1 MIAVNDRKYMERA
14 IELASMA
21 TGNTRPNPLVG
32 AVIVHENKII
42 SEGYHTRAGNPHA
55 EVMAINALKDRS
67 LLKDATMYVNLEPCS
82 HYGRTPPCA
91 KRIIEEKIPRV
102 IIGSIDPSPSVG
114 GKGINMLIDAG
125 VEVKTGILEEES
137 RELNK
142 RFFTYHEK
150 GRPYIILKWARS
162 ADGYIDRLRTSNQKG
177 PNWIT
182 GVEERILVHK
192 WRSEEDAILI
202 GDKTACNDDPA
213 LDVRLWNG
221 INPRRF
227 VLSDSSILPLG
238 LKIFRGKPSTV
249 IFSPNPPEERGEAE
263 YISVSSRKKALGEAM
278 SFMHKEEI
286 QSVIVEGGYE
296 VLSQFIDA
304 GLWDEARIFTG
315 KVVFRKG
322 LKAPDI
328 KGKVTLQMSFRESTL
343 KCLKPLDYPDE
354 REILKNY

>member
-1 MIAVNDRKYMERA
+1 MNTVNDRKYMKRA
-14 IELASMA
+14 IELASLA

-42 SEGYHTRAGNPHA
+42 GEGYHTRAGEPHA
-55 EVMAINALKDRS
+55 EVVAINSLKDKN
-67 LLKDATMYVNLEPCS
+67 LLKNATMYVNLEPCS

-102 IIGSIDPSPSVG
+102 IIGSIDPSQRVG
-114 GKGINMLIDAG
+114 GKGIKMLIDAG
-125 VEVKTGILEEES
+125 VEVKTGILEEDS

-150 GRPYIILKWARS
+150 GRPYIILKWAQS
-162 ADGYIDRLRTSNQKG
+162 ADGYIDRLRLNNQKG

-192 WRSEEDAILI
+192 WRAEEDAILI

-221 INPRRF
+221 KNPRRF
-227 VLSDSSILPLG
+227 VLSDSSDLPHE
-238 LKIFRGKPSTV
+238 LKIFRGKPLTV
-249 IFSPNPPEERGEAE
+249 IFSPDPPEERGKAE
-263 YISVSSRKKALGEAM
+263 YISVSSRKKALGEAL
-278 SFMHKEEI
+278 SFMHKKEI
-286 QSVIVEGGYE
+286 QSVIIEGGYE

-315 KVVFRKG
+315 KVVFEKG
-322 LKAPDI
+322 LKAPVI
-328 KGKVTLQMSFRESTL
+328 KGKMISQIRFRESRL
-343 KCLKPLDYPDE
+343 ECLKPLD
-354 REILKNY
+354 